1 MKLHKYRLSYL
12 WRKNRSQSGFAMPLS
27 LGLGLVMIIVTAST
41 IARSQSDRTTSN
53 FQKETNRAL
62 SISEAGAIR
71 VQSFLDRHKLL
82 ANQNLDRWLD
92 TLNSLPDFQVN
103 CDLIDISIA
112 RQRSQVFKNHDWIE
126 LDNNDPNKGRYKII
140 DYRYQA
146 GIGTL
151 TIAGAIDAYNTDGH
165 TSTSILKL
173 AIPIES
179 EIAKIPPPG
188 LWANTFKISAKQQIH
203 GQIRAVTCP
212 QISNENPDGVA
223 GIDRTNIAQIDGEPT
238 GKIIADPFTAI
249 PMAKTASHT
258 AAPIPAI
265 TSSIKFPLRATDLPD
280 DNGEYNYL
288 VDIDNPNSNHS
299 IKLKDIDTILLN
311 IAPDQK
317 VNLYLKGDIDLGGSQ
332 TSNVN
337 LLHPNLRIYGGE
349 KTTKLTIKNNASIA
363 AFIHA
368 PFAEAKN
375 IKSTIPNS
383 TRGITGSIW
392 VKSWDSSTSQGEI
405 SIIQAGNW
413 TDFGIDAAVQPPHI
427 NPVSYWSRVEGK

>member
-1 MKLHKYRLSYL
+1 MKLNKYL
-12 WRKNRSQSGFAMPLS
+12 WRVNRSQSGFAMPLS

-41 IARSQSDRTTSN
+41 IARSQSDRTTTN

-92 TLNSLPDFQVN
+92 TLNSLPELQVN
-103 CDLIDISIA
+103 CELIDISIA
-112 RQRSQVFKNHDWIE
+112 RQQSQVFKNHAWIE

-151 TIAGAIDAYNTDGH
+151 TIAGAIDAYNTDEH

-173 AIPIES
+173 QVPIES

-188 LWANTFKISAKQQIH
+188 LWANTFKMSSRQQIN
-203 GQIRAVTCP
+203 GQIRAVSCP
-212 QISNENPDGVA
+212 QPTNENPDGVT
-223 GIDRTNIAQIDGEPT
+223 GVDRINIAQIDGQLT
-238 GKIIADPFTAI
+238 GEIIADPFISI
-249 PMAKTASHT
+249 PMPKIAPHT
-258 AAPIPAI
+258 AEPIPAI
-265 TSSIKFPLRATDLPD
+265 TSSIRFPLRSSDLPD
-280 DNGEYNYL
+280 ENGEYHYL
-288 VDIDNPNSNHS
+288 VNIDNPSSNHS
-299 IKLKDIDTILLN
+299 IKLKDIDTVLLN
-311 IAPDQK
+311 IASDRK
-317 VNLYLKGDIDLGGSQ
+317 VNLYLKGNIDLGGSQ

-349 KTTKLTIKNNASIA
+349 KTTKLMIKDNASIA

-375 IKSTIPNS
+375 IKSTTPNS

-392 VKSWDSSTSQGEI
+392 VKSWDSITSNGEI
-405 SIIQAGNW
+405 SIVQAGTW
-413 TDFGIDAAVQPPHI
+413 TDFGIDAIAQPPQI
-427 NPVSYWSRVEGK
+427 NPVSYWSRVEGN

>member
-1 MKLHKYRLSYL
+1 MKLNKYKLSYL
-12 WRKNRSQSGFAMPLS
+12 WRINRSQSGFAMPLS

-41 IARSQSDRTTSN
+41 IARSQSDRTTTHV
-53 FQKETNRAL
+53 QKETNRAL

-92 TLNSLPDFQVN
+92 TLNSLPELQVN

-112 RQRSQVFKNHDWIE
+112 RQQSQVFKNHDWIE

-140 DYRYQA
+140 DYRYQV

-151 TIAGAIDAYNTDGH
+151 TIAGAIDAYNTDGN

-173 AIPIES
+173 QIPIES

-188 LWANTFKISAKQQIH
+188 LWANTFKMSSKQQIN
-203 GQIRAVTCP
+203 GQIRAVSCP
-212 QISNENPDGVA
+212 QVSNDNPDGVA
-223 GIDRTNIAQIDGEPT
+223 GIDRTNIAQIDGQLT
-238 GKIIADPFTAI
+238 GEIIADPFTSI
-249 PMAKTASHT
+249 PMPKMAPHT
-258 AAPIPAI
+258 AEPIPAI
-265 TSSIKFPLRATDLPD
+265 TSSIAFPLRASDLPD

-288 VDIDNPNSNHS
+288 VDIDSPASNHS
-299 IKLKDIDTILLN
+299 IKLKDIDTIFLN
-311 IAPDQK
+311 IAPNRK
-317 VNLYLKGDIDLGGSQ
+317 VNLYLKGDINLGGSQ

-337 LLHPNLRIYGGE
+337 LLHPNLKIYGGE
-349 KTTKLTIKNNASIA
+349 KTTKLIIKDNASIA

-375 IKSTIPNS
+375 IKSTMPNS

-392 VKSWDSSTSQGEI
+392 VKSWDSSTSNGEI
-405 SIIQAGNW
+405 SIVQAGTW
-413 TDFGIDAAVQPPHI
+413 TDFGVDAAAQPPQV
-427 NPVSYWSRVEGK
+427 NPVSYWARVDN